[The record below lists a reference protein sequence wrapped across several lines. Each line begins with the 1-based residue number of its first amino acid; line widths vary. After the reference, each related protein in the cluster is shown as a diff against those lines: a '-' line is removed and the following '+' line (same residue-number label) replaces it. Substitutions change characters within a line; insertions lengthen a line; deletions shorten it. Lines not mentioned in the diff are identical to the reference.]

1 MNAPLVALTL
11 AILAAGPTQTPPPR
25 DQRTAAP
32 PGAAVIA
39 GRIVDAQSGRPI
51 GLATLTAAAPELGSE
66 NRTISTNSEGRY
78 ELRNLPAGRYSLSV
92 SRTGYLTLRYG
103 QRRPLE
109 QGSVLQLL
117 DRQIADNVDF
127 ALPRMSVISGRIT
140 DEEGEPVAGALVSA
154 MQMMFFDGGRR
165 PVFAGVGA
173 GNSTDEA
180 GQFRIGGLVPGD
192 YFVTADLR
200 ETWPGTEAGVE
211 RLFGYSTTYFPG
223 TTNAGAR
230 RVTVGLG
237 AEAANTDF
245 SLLPGRS
252 ANVSGTVVD
261 SRGRPVANGM
271 ISLVQSVGGQEGG
284 RFSRGGDGGAIGD
297 EGRFT
302 IRDVMPGEYTLRV
315 LVRSGIG
322 TPAELAMM
330 PITIDGVDLDVA
342 VTTSNGWTA
351 TGQVVT
357 DSGSA
362 GRVPR
367 DRIFISSRATIPGG
381 PSSVS
386 DNPLGPGRV
395 RPDSSFFVDSIFG
408 QARLVVSVPNGW
420 MVKAILHN
428 GLDVAGKPIDTPNG
442 GTLSGVQILLSDA
455 LTSISGQLTDEAGAS
470 QTAGTVLVFSSDPE
484 RWFESS
490 WFVRAVRPDQQG
502 RYEVKGLPA
511 GEYLAVA
518 LDYVQDRMWNDPE
531 YLESLR
537 RHAQKVTVGDGES
550 QTVPLKLVMP

>member
-1 MNAPLVALTL
+1 MNAPIVALMF
-11 AILAAGPTQTPPPR
+11 AILTAGPTQAPPR

-32 PGAAVIA
+32 PGAAMIR

-51 GLATLTAAAPELGSE
+51 GLATLTASAPELGSE

-117 DRQIADNVDF
+117 DKQIADNVDF
-127 ALPRMSVISGRIT
+127 ALPRQSVISGRIT
-140 DEEGEPVAGALVSA
+140 DEEGEPVAGALVA
-154 MQMMFFDGGRR
+154 ALQMVFFDGGRR
-165 PVFAGVGA
+165 PVFAGAGA
-173 GNSTDEA
+173 GTSTDEA
-180 GQFRIGGLVPGD
+180 GQFRIGRLVPGD
-192 YFVTADLR
+192 YFVRADLR

-211 RLFGYSTTYFPG
+211 RMFGYSTTYFPG

-237 AEAANTDF
+237 AEAASTDF

-252 ANVSGTVVD
+252 ANVSGTVID
-261 SRGRPVANGM
+261 SVGRPVANGM
-271 ISLVQSVGGQEGG
+271 LSLVQSVGGQEGG
-284 RFSRGGDGGAIGD
+284 VSGRGGDGGSVGD

-302 IRDVMPGEYTLRV
+302 IRDVMPGEYTLRA
-315 LVRSGIG
+315 LVRGEVG

-330 PITIDGVDLDVA
+330 PITIDGVDIEVT
-342 VTTSNGWTA
+342 VTTSSGWTA

-357 DSGSA
+357 DSGPA

-367 DRIFISSRATIPGG
+367 DRILISSRSTIPGG

-386 DNPLGPGRV
+386 ANPLGPGRV
-395 RPDSSFFVDSIFG
+395 RPDWLFFVDSIFG
-408 QARLVVSVPNGW
+408 QARLVVSVPDGW
-420 MVKAILHN
+420 MVKAILRD
-428 GLDVAGKPIDTPNG
+428 GADVAGRPIEMPNG
-442 GTLSGVQILLSDA
+442 GTLSGVQILLSDR
-455 LTSISGQLTDEAGAS
+455 LTSVSGLLTGDNGAS
-470 QTAGTVLVFSSDPE
+470 STGGTVLVFSADPE

-502 RYEVKGLPA
+502 RYEVKGLPP

-537 RHAQKVTVGDGES
+537 GYAHKVTIGDGES
-550 QTVPLKLVMP
+550 QTLSLKLVMP

>member
-1 MNAPLVALTL
+1 MSVPLVALIL

-25 DQRTAAP
+25 DQRTVAP
-32 PGAAVIA
+32 PGAAVIS

-51 GLATLTAAAPELGSE
+51 GLATLTASAPELGSE

-154 MQMMFFDGGRR
+154 MQVLFFDGGRR

-192 YFVTADLR
+192 YFVLADLR

-223 TTNAGAR
+223 TTSAGAR

-237 AEAANTDF
+237 AEAAHTDF
-245 SLLPGRS
+245 SLMPGRS
-252 ANVSGTVVD
+252 ANVSGMVVD
-261 SRGRPVANGM
+261 SLGRPVANGM
-271 ISLVQSVGGQEGG
+271 VSLAQSVGGQEGG
-284 RFSRGGDGGAIGD
+284 RFSRGGDGGPIGD

-302 IRDVMPGEYTLRV
+302 IRDVMPGEYTLRA
-315 LVRSGIG
+315 LVRSEIG
-322 TPAELAMM
+322 TPGELAMM
-330 PITIDGVDLDVA
+330 PITIDGVDVEVSVA
-342 VTTSNGWTA
+342 TSSGWTA

-362 GRVPR
+362 ARVPR
-367 DRIFISSRATIPGG
+367 DRIFISSRSIVPTGI
-381 PSSVS
+381 STVS
-386 DNPLGPGRV
+386 GNPLGPGRV
-395 RPDSSFFVDSIFG
+395 RPDSSFFLDGIFG
-408 QARLVVSVPNGW
+408 RARLVVSVPDGW

-442 GTLSGVQILLSDA
+442 GTLSGVQILLSDT
-455 LTSISGQLTDEAGAS
+455 LTSVSGQLTDDTGAS
-470 QTAGTVLVFSSDPE
+470 QTAGTVLVFSPDPE

-490 WFVRAVRPDQQG
+490 WFVRAVRPDQRG

-537 RHAQKVTVGDGES
+537 RYAQKVTLGDGES

>member
-1 MNAPLVALTL
+1 MIAALVFAL
-11 AILAAGPTQTPPPR
+11 LAALPAQTPSPR
-25 DQRTAAP
+25 DQRPAAP
-32 PGAAVIA
+32 TGTAMIR
-39 GRIVDAQSGRPI
+39 GRVVDAQSGRPI
-51 GLATLTAAAPELGSE
+51 SLATLTAFAPELASE

-78 ELRNLPAGRYSLSV
+78 ELRNLPAGRYTLSV
-92 SRTGYLTLRYG
+92 SRAGYLTLRYG

-109 QGSVLQLL
+109 QGSVLRLL
-117 DRQIADNVDF
+117 DKQMADNVDF

-140 DEEGEPVAGALVSA
+140 DEEGEPVAGANVAA
-154 MQMMFFDGGRR
+154 MQMVFFDGGRR

-173 GNSTDEA
+173 GSSTDEA

-192 YFVTADLR
+192 YFVRADLR

-261 SRGRPVANGM
+261 SRGQPVTNGM
-271 ISLVQSVGGQEGG
+271 VGLVQSIGGQESG
-284 RFSRGGDGGAIGD
+284 SRGGDGGLFGD

-315 LVRSGIG
+315 LARSDNGSA
-322 TPAELAMM
+322 PELAVM
-330 PITIDGVDLDVA
+330 PITIDGVDVELA
-342 VTTSNGWTA
+342 VTTSSGWTA
-351 TGQVVT
+351 TGRVVT
-357 DSGSA
+357 DSGSPA
-362 GRVPR
+362 GIPR
-367 DRIFISSRATIPGG
+367 DRIFISSRSIVPTGL
-381 PSSVS
+381 STVS
-386 DNPLGPGRV
+386 GNPQGPGRV
-395 RPDSSFFVDSIFG
+395 RPDSSFFLDGIFG
-408 QARLVVSVPNGW
+408 RSRLVVTVPEGW
-420 MVKAILHN
+420 MVKAILRD
-428 GLDVAGKPIDTPNG
+428 GVDVAGKPIETLNG
-442 GTLSGVQILLSDA
+442 GTLSGVQILVSDR
-455 LTSISGQLTDEAGAS
+455 LTSVAGQLTSDEGAS
-470 QTAGTVLVFSSDPE
+470 ITGGTVLVFSADPE
-484 RWFESS
+484 KWFESS

-502 RYEVKGLPA
+502 RYEVKGLPP

-537 RHAQKVTVGDGES
+537 RYAQRVTIGDGET
-550 QTVPLKLVMP
+550 QTVALKLVMP